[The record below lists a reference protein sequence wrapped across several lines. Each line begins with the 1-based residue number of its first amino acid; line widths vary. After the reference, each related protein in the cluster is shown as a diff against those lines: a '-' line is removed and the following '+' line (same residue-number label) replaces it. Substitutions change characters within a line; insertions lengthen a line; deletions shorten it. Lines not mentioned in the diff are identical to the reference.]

1 MTNHRANAEAS
12 SRPEATISTQ
22 RQNYPLQL
30 SGATVRVAIAVRV
43 LQMQLKKRTIAR
55 LQESACS

>member
-1 MTNHRANAEAS
+1 V
-12 SRPEATISTQ
+12 

-43 LQMQLKKRTIAR
+43 LQVQRQSALPRAF
-55 LQESACS
+55 EEAACS